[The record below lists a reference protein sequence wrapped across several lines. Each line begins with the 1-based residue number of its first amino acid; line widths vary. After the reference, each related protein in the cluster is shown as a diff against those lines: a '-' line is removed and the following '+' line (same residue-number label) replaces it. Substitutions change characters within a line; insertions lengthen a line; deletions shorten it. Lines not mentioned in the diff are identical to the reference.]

1 MLYNNEL
8 GDSLSLLRSIECKD
22 LSLNWNIDVSA
33 ELEKYLSALETLED
47 EINYSQSTENMND
60 NSHSSFQLFNFAEA
74 ALIIQNSTNIYSK
87 KIEHLHT
94 LVYETLRLL
103 SLGNNNKLE
112 CTSSINNCNIEQS
125 TNMSGNIRKPTNNKS
140 TAFLMDNIFSVPLEL
155 LQPGKN
161 VNISLDTKLNDKIKG
176 ELKGMNIICSPF
188 IGVSQ
193 SSCISLP
200 IYRIDPSTFT
210 LFLDESDICLL
221 ENSSSFCGNVSNSE
235 ENCSDYYNKDF
246 HNANNYDNIN
256 EYTESNIDMEY
267 NIEDDLA
274 LSSNDINEK
283 GMITCN
289 NILEGESTETVINV
303 TKKNK
308 NDPWELMDEHI
319 KIGRDRLIKQG
330 KSYKIP
336 TKSYTLSLAKIKE
349 KANILNFINK
359 YSIRS
364 YLMGLTEY
372 REEKD
377 INYSS
382 AQYIPFFNDLKKPI
396 VLSDKIIIQNQFKNC
411 LLASLEVDIHNNITS
426 WRKYY
431 SKQSFGN
438 TKKKD
443 STLGDI
449 NINDSSLCEN
459 EGNRDDICFDNNNEF
474 EDVNICDIDE
484 CEDSQQYSA
493 DIVDDH
499 ISEDFI
505 TSNIQQE
512 NIGDDQ
518 KSSEFDLEDHMTD
531 LHARINSWTEYL
543 EPILEIQNKRP
554 DFDIKSEEEKIV
566 EKIRAKIINMGAD
579 GVKFSSIVEGL
590 PKWQISRSFLATLML
605 SNNKDIEISS
615 IDNGSNEDEESMK
628 GEFVV
633 KLRSIND
640 DNIKGGID
648 LKLLYPKKKKVKQD
662 ESNKNISILDK
673 DQKKLKRKLTN
684 IK

>member
-60 NSHSSFQLFNFAEA
+60 NSHSSSQLFNFAEA

-94 LVYETLRLL
+94 LVYETLKLL
-103 SLGNNNKLE
+103 SLGNSNKLE
-112 CTSSINNCNIEQS
+112 YTSSINNCNVEQS
-125 TNMSGNIRKPTNNKS
+125 TNMNGDIRKPTNNKG

-155 LQPGKN
+155 LQSGRN

-221 ENSSSFCGNVSNSE
+221 EDNSSFCENISNSK
-235 ENCSDYYNKDF
+235 ENCSDYNKDV
-246 HNANNYDNIN
+246 HNASNYDNIN

-274 LSSNDINEK
+274 LSSNYINEK

-289 NILEGESTETVINV
+289 NILEGESTEAVIIS

-319 KIGRDRLIKQG
+319 KIGRDRAIKQG
-330 KSYKIP
+330 RSYKIP
-336 TKSYTLSLAKIKE
+336 TKSYTLSLVKMGE
-349 KANILNFINK
+349 KAGMLNFINK

-364 YLMGLTEY
+364 YLMGLTQY

-382 AQYIPFFNDLKKPI
+382 AQYIPFFCDLKKPI
-396 VLSDKIIIQNQFKNC
+396 LLSDKMIIQDQFKNC
-411 LLASLEVDIHNNITS
+411 LLASLEVDIHNNITA

-438 TKKKD
+438 AKKKD

-449 NINDSSLCEN
+449 NVDDLSLCETD
-459 EGNRDDICFDNNNEF
+459 NRDDICFDNNNEF
-474 EDVNICDIDE
+474 EDVNICNIDE

-499 ISEDFI
+499 ILEDFI
-505 TSNIQQE
+505 TSNIQQG
-512 NIGDDQ
+512 NIEDDQ
-518 KSSEFDLEDHMTD
+518 KIGEFDLEDHMTD

-554 DFDIKSEEEKIV
+554 DFDIKSEGEKII
-566 EKIRAKIINMGAD
+566 EKIRAQIISMGID
-579 GVKFSSIVEGL
+579 SVKFSSIVEGL

-615 IDNGSNEDEESMK
+615 IDNESNEDEEFIK

-648 LKLLYPKKKKVKQD
+648 LRLLYPKKKKMKQD
-662 ESNKNISILDK
+662 ESDKNISILDK
-673 DQKKLKRKLTN
+673 DQKKLKRKLRN